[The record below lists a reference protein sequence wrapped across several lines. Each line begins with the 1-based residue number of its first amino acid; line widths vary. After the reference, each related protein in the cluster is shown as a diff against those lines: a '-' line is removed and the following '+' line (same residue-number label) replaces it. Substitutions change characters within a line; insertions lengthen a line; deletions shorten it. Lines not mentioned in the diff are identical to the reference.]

1 MFKNCFINFLIKSW
15 TVRSILAI
23 RVQINGILWSNFWTL
38 LFQTRFVPCVRFV
51 FKLTAFC
58 EAIFEHYCFKHCSFH
73 SIRVLQNAVESGEEC
88 DGFAIIISQIWRKF
102 RDLFKIFVIKLST
115 KDSYVSNYIYFC
127 TANQVPHIVG
137 DAVWKLQIIRYIP
150 VHEAFLSH
158 DNAAFFICLCRWGG
172 LFFCALA
179 SGFPFQQLL
188 IF

>member
-1 MFKNCFINFLIKSW
+1 MKQLLNINVSNS
-15 TVRSILAI
+15 VRSIRAI

-38 LFQTRFVPCVRFV
+38 MFQTLSVPFDSRAAKFCGIRWGNRRFCHKCLIKLAQVSRF
-51 FKLTAFC
+51 
-58 EAIFEHYCFKHCSFH
+58 
-73 SIRVLQNAVESGEEC
+73 
-88 DGFAIIISQIWRKF
+88 
-102 RDLFKIFVIKLST
+102 FKIFVIKLSI